1 MRLAAQGQTLQSGFR
16 QNPKPKG
23 CENGKRRAKRGN
35 RCGKDNMHLSFSTS
49 CIALPKSGHIK
60 TFFPLEP
67 DKTWTK
73 NGGGNRTRTGE
84 SRFCRPLP
92 YHLAMPPYGA
102 GNGI

>member
-1 MRLAAQGQTLQSGFR
+1 MHINPKFVITLQKDLKSSKIR
-16 QNPKPKG
+16 QIFKN
-23 CENGKRRAKRGN
+23 
-35 RCGKDNMHLSFSTS
+35 
-49 CIALPKSGHIK
+49 IASPKSGHIK